1 MTLLLNFMYV
11 DNYIWIWWMLNGI
24 WSLWNDSMGAMIKSS
39 GWVKMSPFGIF
50 PLILWFL
57 DIFVWTYETLVHSI
71 FRYCT
76 VLQTLYIC
84 VYIYG
89 TNGQSSCWWTFRLL
103 PIYHHYK
110 CCCCEHFCTC
120 LLMKEFLWGASAVQ
134 QVMIRW
140 SCILYCQSVSWI
152 YTPASSRHIHL
163 QPPKRVALSDLNISA
178 HLMDVKCE
186 VTGWCRATVETCCLD
201 CPSRKKERS
210 QITVSSHSLK
220 TGRSIPCRPCSSR
233 GVPSQWQSTAVGLGA
248 GHFHSMRNSLNKQSL
263 LCGSHCVGWDFVR
276 YVLQSE
282 AFSVQ
287 FCFPDVH
294 WSEGFSCPILL
305 PPSFTGI
312 TPNTLLIFHLH
323 LRNCIMENSNWYLD
337 GVDQS
342 SSFYWIKWLEFI
354 SQLYVLTPLDI
365 GQVIYFPTPQL
376 PHL

>member
-103 PIYHHYK
+103 PIYHLYK

-134 QVMIRW
+134 QVMIDH
-140 SCILYCQSVSWI
+140 CEASVFRDMN
-152 YTPASSRHIHL
+152 YL
-163 QPPKRVALSDLNISA
+163 Q
-178 HLMDVKCE
+178 
-186 VTGWCRATVETCCLD
+186 
-201 CPSRKKERS
+201 
-210 QITVSSHSLK
+210 K
-220 TGRSIPCRPCSSR
+220 TFSGFF
-233 GVPSQWQSTAVGLGA
+233 WQSIRQQCSLMRHCT
-248 GHFHSMRNSLNKQSL
+248 FH
-263 LCGSHCVGWDFVR
+263 HR
-276 YVLQSE
+276 YVVCQ
-282 AFSVQ
+282 
-287 FCFPDVH
+287 
-294 WSEGFSCPILL
+294 
-305 PPSFTGI
+305 
-312 TPNTLLIFHLH
+312 
-323 LRNCIMENSNWYLD
+323 
-337 GVDQS
+337 
-342 SSFYWIKWLEFI
+342 
-354 SQLYVLTPLDI
+354 
-365 GQVIYFPTPQL
+365 
-376 PHL
+376 